1 MPLPLDLQDLLRQYD
16 NLEDDWRGQNNQK
29 VLDQIQKWG
38 LNNHQ
43 QYYIHSR
50 QFATDMRLFSSKM
63 YTKAQLQ
70 TYPAPYPARI
80 LRNAIPNIRR
90 RI

>member
-50 QFATDMRLFSSKM
+50 QFATDMRIFASLM
-63 YTKAQLQ
+63 YTHTQLR
-70 TYPAPYPARI
+70 TYPALNPTRI
-80 LRNAIPNIRR
+80 IKNAIPNIR
-90 RI
+90 